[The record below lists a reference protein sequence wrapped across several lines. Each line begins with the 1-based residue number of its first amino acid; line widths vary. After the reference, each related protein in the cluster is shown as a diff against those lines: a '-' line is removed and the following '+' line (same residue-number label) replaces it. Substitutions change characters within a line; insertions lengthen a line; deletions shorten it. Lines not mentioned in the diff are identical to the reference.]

1 MRIGGGY
8 HEVAFEYLRPP
19 HDILEFSMANFV
31 AIENSTVTLTIIEKS
46 S

>member
-19 HDILEFSMANFV
+19 HDILEYLRPPQAVKV
-31 AIENSTVTLTIIEKS
+31 A
-46 S
+46 